1 MTGWITPAYVGVL
14 LGSIAF
20 VVLFAPIV
28 ALQFRRYGRLSARR
42 LVGAAAL
49 AIYGVALAAYTL
61 APLPSGDLAAWCAE
75 FGVGSPQLAPLQF
88 IDDIARETAGSSLS
102 TAVRQPVV
110 LQVVFN
116 VLLFV
121 PWGLFVRRYLG
132 RGILV
137 ATASALLG
145 SLLIEVAQGT
155 GLFGLI
161 GCAYRLADVD
171 DLLMNTLGGLI
182 GALLAPLM
190 LRWMPQPA
198 ELERRRTDAR
208 PVTAVRRWSAM
219 IIDAAA
225 FTATGAVL
233 VVVSRIVRVALGGA
247 VPPETDAIEW
257 MLGSAVPWLA
267 VLLMPAL
274 VGSGASLGQRVVWLA
289 VKWTP
294 PGPGSAGARRR
305 RAILRALAGGA
316 GWGLLVSIGELP
328 LARSDVES
336 LTAVATGLAGLLAAV
351 AVIAVPLTRNR
362 RGLSLAAT
370 RGELVDVRSAPTPDD
385 GPGDSRAPTP
395 AAG

>member
-75 FGVGSPQLAPLQF
+75 FGVGSPQIAPLQF
-88 IDDIARETAGSSLS
+88 IDDIARETAGSSLA

-171 DLLMNTLGGLI
+171 DLLTNTLGGLI

-198 ELERRRTDAR
+198 ELERRRTDSR

-274 VGSGASLGQRVVWLA
+274 IGSGASFGQRVVWLA
-289 VKWTP
+289 VRWSPPSPRETP
-294 PGPGSAGARRR
+294 LRH
-305 RAILRALAGGA
+305 RAILRALLGSA
-316 GWGLLVSIGELP
+316 GWGLLVSVAALP
-328 LARSDVES
+328 LPPPEFES
-336 LTAVATGLAGLLAAV
+336 LTALASGLAGLLAIV
-351 AVIAVPLTRNR
+351 AVIAVPFTRRR
-362 RGLSLAAT
+362 RGLSFAAM
-370 RGELVDVRSAPTPDD
+370 RAELVDVRAEGARGQGVDD
-385 GPGDSRAPTP
+385 DD
-395 AAG
+395 AARPLDG